1 MKIMLDKNEHMFY
14 NANKCN
20 ITVSGTIILL
30 KYGVLWKQIREMCR
44 EDMEMSERNVKF
56 QYFGL
61 VRQEKEGNRWTGKGK
76 LNISVI
82 FVITQCNCFRF
93 LIFFYNRGN
102 IILSQFHK
110 SDLRKILIIC
120 FVSTLK

>member
-76 LNISVI
+76 LNSK
-82 FVITQCNCFRF
+82 R
-93 LIFFYNRGN
+93 LIFNR
-102 IILSQFHK
+102 
-110 SDLRKILIIC
+110 
-120 FVSTLK
+120 